1 MAGASVTKTAE
12 LLGFSRATIKDHDRI
27 QEARKTLINQ
37 SKSGCNSKLT
47 DINRRALKHIL
58 RSKHDYCRQSNSRV
72 KSNIGIVQF
81 QAKMFAVSSIKPDIM
96 EKSPWGNHCLPLS
109 RFRWGWSDV
118 EITRADLQINGSKWY
133 LGSHIM
139 KFSLCHCCLAW
150 LDQQQRL
157 PEHFG
162 RSSSSNDPGIIPWWW
177 RHFPIRQRSNTYI
190 HTWYEEHK
198 SCIEHIE
205 WPQQSPDLNI
215 IENMWCVLERQV
227 RNCYPPLPCLKELE
241 QVSMEKWLQIPLYE
255 VRKLYDSFPIRIK
268 AVQKVGERQPYIK

>member
-1 MAGASVTKTAE
+1 MEASDIWAAISWNSLYAIVA
-12 LLGFSRATIKDHDRI
+12 LHGWI
-27 QEARKTLINQ
+27 
-37 SKSGCNSKLT
+37 NSKDYL
-47 DINRRALKHIL
+47 NIL
-58 RSKHDYCRQSNSRV
+58 EDHVRSY
-72 KSNIGIVQF
+72 
-81 QAKMFAVSSIKPDIM
+81 
-96 EKSPWGNHCLPLS
+96 
-109 RFRWGWSDV
+109 
-118 EITRADLQINGSKWY
+118 
-133 LGSHIM
+133 
-139 KFSLCHCCLAW
+139 
-150 LDQQQRL
+150 
-157 PEHFG
+157 
-162 RSSSSNDPGIIPWWW
+162 DPGIIPWWW